1 MANPEKQR
9 FKKYLRIFW
18 IVIITPLLLLLLLV
32 LGAAG
37 GLFGKLPSF
46 EELENPQTFL
56 ATEVYSSDGKILGK
70 YYVQNRSNI
79 QYKDISPYVINGL
92 IATEDARFYDHSGVD
107 LRSLFRVF
115 FKTLVGGRSSSGG
128 GSTITQQLAK
138 MLFPRETNIGKFKI
152 AFRKFKEWVIAAR
165 LERQYSKEEII
176 AMYLTKFDFIN
187 NAVGI
192 QSAARIYF

>member
-1 MANPEKQR
+1 MANPDRIR

-18 IVIITPLLLLLLLV
+18 VLV
-32 LGAAG
+32 LLPVCFLIFCTIGASLG
-37 GLFGKLPSF
+37 IFGKLPSF
-46 EELENPQTFL
+46 EELENPQTYL
-56 ATEVYSSDGKILGK
+56 ASEVISSDNQLLGK

-115 FKTLVGGRSSSGG
+115 FKTFLGHSSSSGG

-138 MLFPRETNIGKFKI
+138 MLFPRDPKASKI
-152 AFRKFKEWVIAAR
+152 T
-165 LERQYSKEEII
+165 L
-176 AMYLTKFDFIN
+176 
-187 NAVGI
+187 
-192 QSAARIYF
+192 